1 MISEDDIFQDNIEK
15 ETDLGKARRLL
26 YYLGKSKKKIE
37 ERDFARRKLEIKLS
51 QLKKISTESVKKHV
65 EELERHIADTIRKEK
80 GILTAQISEE
90 SEHKSIAEKIDLL
103 EKKLGRY
110 MDTRDARQKRIR
122 ELEQKIKSEAGTK
135 REEVSDIAQQI
146 RTLEKIYNEAKKNKK
161 FPKAR
166 LSAVQKKIE
175 TLKEKLRLQK

>member
-15 ETDLGKARRLL
+15 ETDLGKARVLL
-26 YYLGKSKKKIE
+26 YYLGKSKRKIE

-65 EELERHIADTIRKEK
+65 EELEMHIADTIRKEK

-110 MDTRDARQKRIR
+110 LDTRDARQKRIK
-122 ELEQKIKSEAGTK
+122 ELELKIKSEVSTK
-135 REEVSDIAQQI
+135 REEMGDIAQQI